1 MDHLIRQF
9 EGWEDSDAAVIR
21 EWMAEQTTELRS
33 VRKNANELMILLG
46 TKVANGLTSALNAAG
61 LPLIPMAL
69 ATPDGID
76 FGHPETQSALDELG
90 AIPQFAPF
98 VSTLK
103 AIGQDTRTRWARFY
117 GDADLPTV
125 EQIAE
130 AVALAKSNDA
140 KLLVREWRNTV
151 LLPAVD
157 TAINEG
163 QTVEQIQEVIANL

>member
-1 MDHLIRQF
+1 MENLIRQF
-9 EGWEDSDAAVIR
+9 EDWEEASPESILA
-21 EWMAEQTTELRS
+21 WMSETTTELRS

-90 AIPQFAPF
+90 KIDQFKPF
-98 VSTLK
+98 VATLK
-103 AIGQDTRTRWARFY
+103 AIGQDIRTRWARTY
-117 GDADLPTV
+117 GDVDLPTV
-125 EQIAE
+125 EQVEE
-130 AVALAKSNDA
+130 AVELAKVNDA
-140 KLLVREWRNTV
+140 KMLVREWRNTV
-151 LLPAVD
+151 LLQAVD

-163 QTVEQIQEVIANL
+163 QTVDQIKEVIAKL